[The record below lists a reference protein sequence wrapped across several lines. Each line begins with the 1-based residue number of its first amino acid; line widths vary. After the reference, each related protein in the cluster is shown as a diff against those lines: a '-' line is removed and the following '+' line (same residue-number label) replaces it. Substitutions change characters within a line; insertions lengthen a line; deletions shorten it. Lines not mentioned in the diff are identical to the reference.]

1 MAEGAVGAGSAGRVI
16 TLDTSGLFAL
26 LNREDPDHVRV
37 AAALETDRGPYLV
50 PAAILAEIAYL
61 VEQRLGAEVLD
72 AFLADLATRAFSL
85 ECGDEDV
92 PRVRALI
99 RRYADLPLG
108 FADAAV
114 VACAERSGGAVL
126 TLDVRDFGVV
136 AGEGRITVVP
146 G

>member
-1 MAEGAVGAGSAGRVI
+1 MI

-26 LNREDPDHVRV
+26 LNGADPDHAAV
-37 AAALETDRGPYLV
+37 ADVLGSDPGPYLV
-50 PAAILAEIAYL
+50 PAAILAEVAYL
-61 VEQRLGAEVLD
+61 VEHRLGTHVLD
-72 AFLADLATRAFSL
+72 AFLDDLTARAFAL
-85 ECGDEDV
+85 ECGEQDL
-92 PRVRALI
+92 PRVRELV

-114 VACAERSGGAVL
+114 IACAERSGGLVL

-136 AGEGRITVVP
+136 AREGTIRLLP